1 MEYKINCGFNYFV
14 SHPGGRTYDTF
25 PVNSYEAESRRINR
39 YWDFN
44 HSQGEVTEF
53 EPKISG
59 EANSIFAVEA
69 NRKVSS
75 KVGSKN
81 YISMKCQEI
90 KSILTH

>member
-1 MEYKINCGFNYFV
+1 MSIFDSCKLDSSFDEM
-14 SHPGGRTYDTF
+14 YDKECNIR
-25 PVNSYEAESRRINR
+25 PH
-39 YWDFN
+39 WDFN

-75 KVGSKN
+75 KVGSKKLYFHEMPRN
-81 YISMKCQEI
+81 KEYPHTLDLRQRWMK
-90 KSILTH
+90 S